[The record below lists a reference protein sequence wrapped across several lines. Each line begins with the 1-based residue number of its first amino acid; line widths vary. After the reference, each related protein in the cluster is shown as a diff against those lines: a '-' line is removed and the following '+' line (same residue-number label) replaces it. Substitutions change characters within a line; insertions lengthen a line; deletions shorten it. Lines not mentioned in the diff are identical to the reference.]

1 MDTND
6 TAMVTVMVIRA
17 NTAMVTVT
25 AMVMESNI
33 PILKRN
39 LSGEGGF
46 SKYDKIRDCPWAISY
61 LFL

>member
-1 MDTND
+1 
-6 TAMVTVMVIRA
+6 MVIRA
-17 NTAMVTVT
+17 NTAMAMAMALV
-25 AMVMESNI
+25 MVMESNI
-33 PILKRN
+33 TILKRN